1 MSTRPGAAVEEEDA
15 SELKLGDGEHS
26 FILGTLTQIR
36 VCRPCKVT
44 ASLADN
50 LRLRSAGLKRT
61 L

>member
-44 ASLADN
+44 VSIT
-50 LRLRSAGLKRT
+50 RRQSAFKVSGP
-61 L
+61 

>member
-44 ASLADN
+44 VSLADN
-50 LRLRSAGLKRT
+50 LRLRSAGL
-61 L
+61 